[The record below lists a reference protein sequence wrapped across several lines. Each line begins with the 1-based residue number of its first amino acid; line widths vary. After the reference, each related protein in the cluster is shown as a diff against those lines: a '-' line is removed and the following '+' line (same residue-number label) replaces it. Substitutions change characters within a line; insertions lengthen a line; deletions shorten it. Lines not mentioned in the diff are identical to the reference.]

1 MTSNGSS
8 PRFAPVINT
17 IPNDQPVILLDARPA
32 FEKLTGREQLYA
44 HHLARASFY
53 GGLIVLLQTSLE
65 SPSIFRLIH
74 RINVAQPIEELR
86 DACVGKE
93 GITEVDFKAF
103 MVFCSGVYANMGN
116 YKGFGDTKIV
126 PDLQPETFEV
136 LMLFQCAQSC
146 LITTRYTFSRP
157 LSRLLRPGQTMF
169 PAWKTYGPLPG
180 NLYSVLVIEKSN

>member
-1 MTSNGSS
+1 MTSIYFCN
-8 PRFAPVINT
+8 PT
-17 IPNDQPVILLDARPA
+17 A

-86 DACVGKE
+86 EACVGKH

-103 MVFCSGVYANMGN
+103 MVFCSGIYANMGN

-136 LMLFQCAQSC
+136 SPDLLVPHYFVQKFNFD
-146 LITTRYTFSRP
+146 ITPTFSRVFHSIFFVNF
-157 LSRLLRPGQTMF
+157 SREN
-169 PAWKTYGPLPG
+169 KVV
-180 NLYSVLVIEKSN
+180 NS

>member
-1 MTSNGSS
+1 MSSTTTNGV
-8 PRFAPVINT
+8 RFAPLINT

-74 RINVAQPIEELR
+74 RINFAQPIEELR
-86 DACVGKE
+86 EACVGKVD

-103 MVFCSGVYANMGN
+103 MVFCSGIYANMGN

-126 PDLQPETFEV
+126 PDLLPETFEV
-136 LMLFQCAQSC
+136 SYIKWVGFYQALKENSF
-146 LITTRYTFSRP
+146 
-157 LSRLLRPGQTMF
+157 
-169 PAWKTYGPLPG
+169 
-180 NLYSVLVIEKSN
+180 

>member
-136 LMLFQCAQSC
+136 IFQCAQSC